1 MARVILRRTV
11 QKEPST
17 VPNTKYYVQIHG
29 LYLFKSF
36 YISEGLQIQ
45 NKYYNGWE
53 TQREKKESVGDSYGY
68 VIMFKFLNW
77 CLLSS
82 YVCIYVQV
90 KYKKIDVIIM
100 IFIDIVILD

>member
-1 MARVILRRTV
+1 METDVHMLMVRRIYSVLLVMARVILRRTV

-45 NKYYNGWE
+45 NKYYNG
-53 TQREKKESVGDSYGY
+53 
-68 VIMFKFLNW
+68 
-77 CLLSS
+77 
-82 YVCIYVQV
+82 
-90 KYKKIDVIIM
+90 
-100 IFIDIVILD
+100 